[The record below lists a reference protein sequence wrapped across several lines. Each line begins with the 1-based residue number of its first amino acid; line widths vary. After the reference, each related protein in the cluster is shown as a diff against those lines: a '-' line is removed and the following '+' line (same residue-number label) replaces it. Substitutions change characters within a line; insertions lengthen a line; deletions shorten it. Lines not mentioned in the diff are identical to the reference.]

1 MRICLVTVAQSVPG
15 FEDIWFSV
23 IQKGF
28 SKVLRPDT
36 EVVQKTL
43 KVGLG
48 NPHDY
53 TNRYFANLNLGS
65 IVETFIEAEK
75 EGFDAAVV
83 GCFADTGIKEARAVV
98 DIPLIGPAES
108 SMLLACQLGRKFAII
123 CANLP
128 GLVAQ
133 HEEQVREHGLMDRLI
148 PNGIVKDIHAFDDT
162 WTKSFADPQFA
173 ADGVAER
180 SRELVAQGADVIVI
194 GCCGIGPFCSAAGL
208 HKIEVDGRNIPILD
222 AQMIAFKT
230 AEMAVDISKTTGLP
244 FTSLP
249 RPPAEDVKRV
259 RDIFGLP
266 ALT

>member
-15 FEDIWFSV
+15 FEDFWFGV

-36 EVVQKTL
+36 EVVQKAL
-43 KVGLG
+43 KVGLS
-48 NPHDY
+48 NPIDY
-53 TNRYFANLNLGS
+53 TNYYYANLNLGS

-83 GCFADTGIKEARAVV
+83 GCFADTGIKEARSVV

-108 SMLLACQLGRKFAII
+108 TMLLACQLGRKFAII

-128 GLVAQ
+128 GLIAQ
-133 HEEQVREHGLMDRLI
+133 HEDQVREHGLIDRLI
-148 PNGIVKDIHAFDDT
+148 PNGIVNDTHAFDDT

-173 ADGVAER
+173 ANGVAEKA
-180 SRELVAQGADVIVI
+180 RELAAQGADVIVI

-222 AQMIAFKT
+222 AQMIALKT
-230 AEMAVDISKTTGLP
+230 AEMAVDIKQGTGLP

-266 ALT
+266 T

>member
-1 MRICLVTVAQSVPG
+1 MKLCLVLITEMLESAHDFVFNMVQQSFG
-15 FEDIWFSV
+15 
-23 IQKGF
+23 
-28 SKVLRPDT
+28 KVLRPDT

-53 TNRYFANLNLGS
+53 TNSYFVNLNLGS
-65 IVETFIEAEK
+65 IVEAFIEAEK

-230 AEMAVDISKTTGLP
+230 AEMAVDIKKGTGLP
-244 FTSLP
+244 FTSMP

-266 ALT
+266 TLT